1 MVYVGTHDCYENI
14 NIKLWSTISKLK
26 PRHVDIFCYKKKMI
40 VKFNYVFQLEINEWL
55 LLSAFQQGLQQK
67 LVFILTQENGFS

>member
-1 MVYVGTHDCYENI
+1 MVYVGTHDCYENT

-40 VKFNYVFQLEINEWL
+40 VKFNYVL
-55 LLSAFQQGLQQK
+55 
-67 LVFILTQENGFS
+67 